1 MGVIGQSSVAEESQ
15 ALKGRT
21 MGNSI
26 KQWHKSVL
34 LCSVIVG
41 LLGGAALAAP
51 DVYIQSPSLGY
62 NVFNANEPW
71 DCVDVTFWLGGQI
84 TTFTLPSNV
93 HIYDQVPDG
102 VTPGLQSAPI
112 ATTAGEHTLHFDM
125 GTEMPAGTYY
135 AVLQPG
141 NATHGV
147 FTSGTQDNVSFF
159 SFDGAN
165 WSDLNTYTFD
175 SGNPLLTWPSF
186 TQFNAPGNFTISA
199 VPSMA
204 PVAGIV
210 ATGVHGDWEITDQQF
225 VQGVF
230 DTLDVEKT
238 ANELK
243 PFVMEV
249 DVTGGLDPIA
259 VTEIVTNNTGEDW
272 IGYGFQLGFWD
283 DVEERFVPAT
293 VGDGLAFIQGYN
305 NSNEFGAPTTFSPNS
320 IYFDGALI
328 PDGGTATFNL
338 MVDLPGDPQFTFALR
353 QYAIPEPGTA
363 MLLGIAGLMLLGFR
377 RRR

>member
-1 MGVIGQSSVAEESQ
+1 
-15 ALKGRT
+15 

-34 LCSVIVG
+34 LSSIVVA
-41 LLGGAALAAP
+41 LLGGAAWGQP
-51 DVYIQSPSLGY
+51 DVYIQSPALGY
-62 NVFNANEPW
+62 NVFSANEPW
-71 DCVDVTFWLGGQI
+71 DRVDVTFWLGGSI
-84 TTFTLPSNV
+84 TWATPASSV
-93 HIYDQVPDG
+93 HLFGAVPDG
-102 VTPGLQSAPI
+102 VAPPLKSAPI
-112 ATTAGEHTLHFDM
+112 TTTAGEHTLSFDM
-125 GTEMPAGTYY
+125 GSTMGAGTYY
-135 AVLQPG
+135 AMLQPG

-159 SFDGAN
+159 SFDGTN
-165 WSDLNTYTFD
+165 WSDLNTYTFN
-175 SGNPLLTWPSF
+175 SGSPLYSLPSAA
-186 TQFNAPGNFTISA
+186 QFNAPGNFTISA

-204 PVAGIV
+204 PVPGIT
-210 ATGVHGDWEITDQQF
+210 ATDVDGNWDITSQQF
-225 VQGVF
+225 NDQN
-230 DTLDVEKT
+230 DTFTLNKT

-243 PFVMEV
+243 PFVAELE
-249 DVTGGLDPIA
+249 VTGGMSPIFISE
-259 VTEIVTNNTGEDW
+259 TVTNDTDEDW

-283 DVEERFVPAT
+283 AVEEKFVPAT
-293 VGDGLAFIQGYN
+293 VGDGLAFRQGF
-305 NSNEFGAPTTFSPNS
+305 NSSMEFGSPTTFSPNS

-328 PDGGTATFNL
+328 ADGGTATFNL